1 MTMTSTRTVASVL
14 DDMLVPRGSELTV
27 RLMEGIKPTLHS
39 PAVPT
44 RRVELA
50 CGELLHQPGATDGR
64 VYLIESGAVCL
75 EHYSPTGRRTIL
87 DVLSTNEYFGE
98 DSLPGMPSQYTPAAV
113 TATKLIGVES
123 TVLHSLLRD
132 ANVFDVWQHSQI
144 LKARRHR
151 SLLLQHAISD
161 SEARL
166 AMCLLDLAQSFGT
179 STGQDVRIGLK
190 LRHEDYAA
198 MIGTT
203 RSRVG
208 LFLQRFTDRK
218 MIRKSSCGAIVAN
231 PRIIVG
237 YIMERMGLP
246 PAG

>member
-1 MTMTSTRTVASVL
+1 MTMASTGTATRVL
-14 DDMLVPRGSELTV
+14 DDMLVPRGSELSS
-27 RLMEGIKPTLHS
+27 RLMKGIKSTLHTR
-39 PAVPT
+39 AVPT

-50 CGELLHQPGATDGR
+50 DGELLHQPGATDSR
-64 VYLIESGAVCL
+64 VYLIETGAICL

-87 DVLSTNEYFGE
+87 DVLSANEYFGE
-98 DSLPGMPSQYTPAAV
+98 DSLPGMPSQYTPAAI
-113 TATKLIGVES
+113 TPTRLIVMES
-123 TVLHSLLRD
+123 GVLHGLLRE

-151 SLLLQHAISD
+151 SLLLQHVTSD

-166 AMCLLDLAQSFGT
+166 AMRLLDLTQSFGT
-179 STGQDVRIGLK
+179 RTGQDIRIGLK

-218 MIRKSSCGAIVAN
+218 MIRRAPCGAIVAN
-231 PRIIVG
+231 PRLIVG
-237 YIMERMGLP
+237 YIMERMGLRP
-246 PAG
+246 TG

>member
-1 MTMTSTRTVASVL
+1 MTSTQTVASVL

-27 RLMEGIKPTLHS
+27 RLMEGIKPTLRS
-39 PAVPT
+39 LAIPT

-123 TVLHSLLRD
+123 AVLHSLLRD

-166 AMCLLDLAQSFGT
+166 AMCLLDMAQSFGT

-218 MIRKSSCGAIVAN
+218 MIRKSPCGAIVAN

-246 PAG
+246 PT